1 MCGNGGRLALGGDRR
16 RYYCRLFDSFLY
28 GVETVGWPIPAR
40 ALLCACSGSRN
51 FVFALLAA
59 VVLCRVNQKVSNYNK
74 DINVEQR
81 TAEIQ
86 RKTKETNVTVELG
99 LDGQGRYDIDTGIG
113 FLDHML
119 AHLSKHGKIDLEVKA
134 KGDLNVDAHHTV
146 EDIAICLGQ
155 CLNKAIGDKKGIARY
170 GHSSV
175 PMEDALANVSVDL
188 SGRPSCVYNV
198 EYRTDKIGDF
208 DIQCLQELLR
218 SFSNTGKFNLH
229 INVPYGTN
237 SHHIA
242 EAIFKALG
250 QALAEAVK
258 IVGTDVPSTKGQL

>member
-1 MCGNGGRLALGGDRR
+1 MSQRIA
-16 RYYCRLFDSFLY
+16 
-28 GVETVGWPIPAR
+28 
-40 ALLCACSGSRN
+40 
-51 FVFALLAA
+51 
-59 VVLCRVNQKVSNYNK
+59 
-74 DINVEQR
+74 DIHRE
-81 TAEIQ
+81 
-86 RKTKETNVTVELG
+86 TKETNITCELN
-99 LDGQGRYDIDTGIG
+99 LDGVGRYEIDTGIG

-119 AHLSKHGKIDLEVKA
+119 THLSKHGKIDLRVKA

-146 EDIAICLGQ
+146 EDAAICIGE
-155 CLNKAIGDKKGIARY
+155 CLRKALGDKKGITRY

-188 SGRPSCVYNV
+188 SGRPNCVYNV

-208 DIQCLQELLR
+208 DVECLEEMLR
-218 SFSNTGKFNLH
+218 SFANTGKFNLH

-242 EAIFKALG
+242 EAIFKGLG
-250 QALAEAVK
+250 QALARAVK

>member
-1 MCGNGGRLALGGDRR
+1 MAD
-16 RYYCRLFDSFLY
+16 
-28 GVETVGWPIPAR
+28 
-40 ALLCACSGSRN
+40 
-51 FVFALLAA
+51 
-59 VVLCRVNQKVSNYNK
+59 
-74 DINVEQR
+74 R
-81 TAEIQ
+81 TAKIH
-86 RKTKETNVTVELG
+86 RKTKETDVSVELN
-99 LDGQGRYDIDTGIG
+99 LDGLGKYEIDTGIG

-119 AHLSKHGKIDLEVKA
+119 SHLSKHGKIDLTVNA

-146 EDIAICLGQ
+146 EDIAICLGEG
-155 CLNKAIGDKKGIARY
+155 LLKALADKKGISRY

-175 PMEDALANVSVDL
+175 PMEETLADVSVDL
-188 SGRPSCVYNV
+188 SGRPNCIYNV

-208 DIQCLQELLR
+208 DVECLEEMLR
-218 SFSNTGKFNLH
+218 SFSNNGKFNLH

-242 EAIFKALG
+242 EAIFKGLG